1 MKVSLNWLKD
11 YVEIR
16 MGLKELVNLLTMA
29 GLEVEEAIS
38 MGGGLEKVIVAEIH
52 SIRKHPNADRLS
64 LVEVKTPQETF
75 SIVCGA
81 TNIREG
87 QKVPLALIGA
97 RLPNGIEIKRS
108 KIRGVPSEGMLCSE
122 IELALGQDASGIMI
136 LPTHVPV
143 GVDLGEAMGL
153 KDTILDISITP
164 NRPDCL
170 CVMGVA
176 REIAA
181 LTHQKVKYPIHSLS
195 DRGEEIHQKTSVT
208 VLDQDLC
215 PRYVA
220 RMIDGVKIGPSPH
233 WMSDR
238 LEKGGIRSI
247 SNAVDVTNYVMMEY
261 GQPLHAFDFELLE

>member
-11 YVEIR
+11 FVDIR
-16 MGLKELVNLLTMA
+16 MELKELVNLLTMA

-38 MGGGLEKVIVAEIH
+38 IGEGFEKVVVAQIH

-64 LVEVKTPQETF
+64 LVEAKTGQETF

-87 QKVPLALIGA
+87 QRVPLALLGA

-108 KIRGVPSEGMLCSE
+108 KIRGVSSEGMLCSE

-136 LPTHVPV
+136 LSPHLPL
-143 GVDLGEAMGL
+143 GIDLGEALGL

-170 CVMGVA
+170 CVIGVA

-181 LTHQKVKYPIHSLS
+181 LTYQKVKYPFSSLS
-195 DRGEEIHQKTSVT
+195 DRGEEIHQKASVT
-208 VLDQDLC
+208 ILDQDLC

-220 RMIDGVKIGPSPH
+220 RMIEDVKIGPSPR
-233 WMSDR
+233 WMS
-238 LEKGGIRSI
+238 
-247 SNAVDVTNYVMMEY
+247 N
-261 GQPLHAFDFELLE
+261 